1 VSIRRSP
8 ELRPCPYAV
17 HRPFAPRRPNASPEL
32 RRPSSTRSRN
42 TPTGPSAPNIVP
54 CLTTTKSL
62 RSLKVEDNPLIYFLN
77 HILNLTIYRCNIDAI
92 WRFTC
97 MILEIRY
104 ICVTKIEPRTMVSA
118 SPDPRA
124 RTQPRPRTT
133 VSALPD
139 PRARTQPRPRTTVS
153 ASPDPRG
160 SDSTSTPDDGLHLAR
175 PPGPDSAST
184 SEEPPPRP
192 TSGSDRPRHRGGHH
206 YPTPS

>member
-1 VSIRRSP
+1 VNLVDGQFVSIRRSP

-54 CLTTTKSL
+54 RLTTTKSL

-92 WRFTC
+92 WRFAC

-139 PRARTQPRPRTTVS
+139 PRARTQPRPWKTVS
-153 ASPDPRG
+153 ASPDPRARTQPRLQKTV
-160 SDSTSTPDDGLHLAR
+160 SSSPDLRA
-175 PPGPDSAST
+175 
-184 SEEPPPRP
+184 
-192 TSGSDRPRHRGGHH
+192 
-206 YPTPS
+206 